1 MELEGLKR
9 GIAAL
14 QEMGIQ
20 IKEIVTDRH
29 MQIQKWLRDNHHEIK
44 HSYDVWHV
52 AKAVKKKLVALSKQ
66 KDCDHLFKWI
76 KSITN
81 HLYWAAA
88 STSDE
93 DGAVIVSKWKSVS
106 NHIQNIHHRHDG
118 PFTDS
123 QHEEL
128 ADRDWLKP
136 GSKAAVKVEEIVL
149 SKRLCTDVA
158 KLSTGYQTST
168 LESFHATINH
178 FAPKMMSFSYHGQAC
193 RQIIAALH
201 FNENV
206 HREVATN
213 TDGTEKHVVVF
224 PKYKSGD
231 DFSMK
236 PTMVDQTFDYVDK
249 LMNMVFEICESNQPT
264 VMATPAPPPLTNGKR
279 RPTEEE
285 LQTVVARRFKRLC
298 Y

>member
-1 MELEGLKR
+1 MTFL
-9 GIAAL
+9 
-14 QEMGIQ
+14 
-20 IKEIVTDRH
+20 
-29 MQIQKWLRDNHHEIK
+29 N
-44 HSYDVWHV
+44 
-52 AKAVKKKLVALSKQ
+52 
-66 KDCDHLFKWI
+66 
-76 KSITN
+76 
-81 HLYWAAA
+81 
-88 STSDE
+88 
-93 DGAVIVSKWKSVS
+93 
-106 NHIQNIHHRHDG
+106 
-118 PFTDS
+118 PFS
-123 QHEEL
+123 
-128 ADRDWLKP
+128 

-178 FAPKMMSFSYHGQAC
+178 FAPKSFSYHGQAC

-201 FNENV
+201 LNENDQ
-206 HREVATN
+206 REVATN
-213 TDGTEKHVVVF
+213 TDWTEKHVVVF

-264 VMATPAPPPLTNGKR
+264 VMATPAPLPLTNGKR